1 MAAEPKPIDPTLPTL
16 TDLSN
21 GAHLTP
27 EQFDTLDVPAVQ
39 AHLARCA
46 LCRRLADAGDPDP
59 LPNDLV
65 TESAFRWPGDPL
77 AVGGMAVVFE
87 GEDKRL
93 GRKVILKTPREDDE
107 LSLAMNQMF
116 QKRLETEARVL
127 ARLQHPSIVTIYEV
141 GRSTTGMPF
150 CVLERVEG
158 ISLRTRLDE
167 LAAAEA
173 DDGRPRTRAR
183 LELLS
188 NLVSIAEAM
197 AYAHE
202 RGIVHRDLNPN
213 NILVGQRGEATL
225 IDWGIAKDTGFHP
238 TDSLKLSA
246 AGMRADMPSST
257 ITAGTPPYV
266 CYAQAQGL
274 PAQPSFDVYSFG
286 MVIYEVVSG
295 KIPYEW
301 NSGRDAAEQL
311 ASLDKFLRW
320 ADRGPEL
327 PAAAPSDPELS
338 GIIARAV
345 TRDIEQRFTADELV
359 RALKQYLTGELVF
372 SHRYSLSGRLG
383 RWVRRRRGL
392 AISIGVSAIALVAS
406 ALIGLAMR
414 AQTARIAQE
423 RAQLATM
430 AAAAESDAAHKQ
442 AEAAKANAEAI
453 AADSRAAQAERE
465 GKNAQVLRSEADAK
479 RRVAETKRGDA
490 EAAAHR
496 AEGDASDALKRWQEA
511 QEAQAAAEKAR
522 DDARAAQSAALSS
535 QKDAE
540 QKTARALAAK
550 SAAEDAQ
557 ADAVAAQK
565 RADAL
570 RVDAD
575 HQRATALAEKDK
587 AVTERAQA
595 VANQEQAIAEKAE
608 IERQREQSQTQLAEA
623 KRKLAELEARIH
635 QLEGASPQS
644 APQ

>member
-1 MAAEPKPIDPTLPTL
+1 MRA
-16 TDLSN
+16 
-21 GAHLTP
+21 
-27 EQFDTLDVPAVQ
+27 
-39 AHLARCA
+39 
-46 LCRRLADAGDPDP
+46 
-59 LPNDLV
+59 
-65 TESAFRWPGDPL
+65 
-77 AVGGMAVVFE
+77 
-87 GEDKRL
+87 
-93 GRKVILKTPREDDE
+93 
-107 LSLAMNQMF
+107 
-116 QKRLETEARVL
+116 
-127 ARLQHPSIVTIYEV
+127 
-141 GRSTTGMPF
+141 
-150 CVLERVEG
+150 
-158 ISLRTRLDE
+158 RLDE

-213 NILVGQRGEATL
+213 NILLGQRGEATL
-225 IDWGIAKDTGFHP
+225 IDWGIAKDTGFRP

-246 AGMRADMPSST
+246 VGMRADMPSST

-286 MVIYEVVSG
+286 MVIYEVISG
-295 KIPYEW
+295 KVPYEW

-311 ASLDKFLRW
+311 ANLDNFLRW
-320 ADRGPEL
+320 ADRGPAL
-327 PAAAPSDPELS
+327 PAAAPNDPELS

-345 TRDIEQRFTADELV
+345 TRDIEERFTADELV

-372 SHRYSLSGRLG
+372 SHRYSISGRLG

-392 AISIGVSAIALVAS
+392 AISIGVSAIALVAA

-465 GKNAQVLRSEADAK
+465 GKNALALRSEADAK
-479 RRVAETKRGDA
+479 RRLAESKRGDA
-490 EAAAHR
+490 EAAAQR
-496 AEGDASDALKRWQEA
+496 AEGDANDALKRWQEA
-511 QEAQAAAEKAR
+511 QSAQAAAEKAR
-522 DDARAAQSAALSS
+522 DEARAAQSAALSS

-540 QKTARALAAK
+540 QKAARALAAK
-550 SAAEDAQ
+550 AAAEDAQ

-565 RADAL
+565 RSDAL
-570 RVDAD
+570 RADAD

-595 VANQEQAIAEKAE
+595 VANQEQAIAEKVE
-608 IERQREQSQTQLAEA
+608 IARQREQSQTQLAEA
-623 KRKLAELEARIH
+623 KRKLAELEARVH
-635 QLEGASPQS
+635 QLEGATPQS